1 MLELLIFTLATLI
14 YFAGRYYITKPSYVR
29 LMIGAYIAITF
40 MSQFFFNIT
49 HLSKLC
55 VGASNFG
62 KAVLVTVIPY
72 ILIFG
77 TIITVL
83 MMFPG
88 WKQPFSNT
96 FGYGVAK
103 IMGVNS
109 ILFKLLKSA
118 SVGDT
123 NTKKMLHNIYT
134 NPALFINEI
143 TPTNFDDFVKNSNFL
158 FVSGASSKPEMQQ
171 LKNIIRLKDIVSE
184 FVWYILSG
192 MLVSTVSY
200 NTIVNSGC
208 TNSVKEMKK
217 RHDEYEEEVTQKA
230 EAAKSTPPPRV
241 YYIRD

>member
-1 MLELLIFTLATLI
+1 MLELLIFTLATII

-143 TPTNFDDFVKNSNFL
+143 TPTNFDDFVKSSNFL
-158 FVSGASSKPEMQQ
+158 FVPGASSKPEMQQ

>member
-40 MSQFFFNIT
+40 MSQFFFNIS

-123 NTKKMLHNIYT
+123 NTKKMLNNIYT

-143 TPTNFDDFVKNSNFL
+143 TPTNFDDFVKSSNFL

-217 RHDEYEEEVTQKA
+217 RHDDYEEEVTQKA

>member
-40 MSQFFFNIT
+40 MSQFFFNIS

-143 TPTNFDDFVKNSNFL
+143 TPTNFDDFVKSSNFL

>member
-1 MLELLIFTLATLI
+1 M
-14 YFAGRYYITKPSYVR
+14 
-29 LMIGAYIAITF
+29 
-40 MSQFFFNIT
+40 
-49 HLSKLC
+49 
-55 VGASNFG
+55 
-62 KAVLVTVIPY
+62 
-72 ILIFG
+72 
-77 TIITVL
+77 
-83 MMFPG
+83 
-88 WKQPFSNT
+88 
-96 FGYGVAK
+96 
-103 IMGVNS
+103 
-109 ILFKLLKSA
+109 
-118 SVGDT
+118 
-123 NTKKMLHNIYT
+123 
-134 NPALFINEI
+134 
-143 TPTNFDDFVKNSNFL
+143 KNSNFL

>member
-143 TPTNFDDFVKNSNFL
+143 TPTNFDDFVKSSNFL
-158 FVSGASSKPEMQQ
+158 FVPGASSKPEMQQ